1 MSISF
6 GFKASTPRKKS
17 AAPPA
22 AFIGAE
28 DDEDE
33 VVLSEADKLAESERL
48 QVRSFPALMRFTV
61 LAWHAC
67 SEHQLDTPYLMAA
80 SGQSCC

>member
-6 GFKASTPRKKS
+6 GLKASTPRKK
-17 AAPPA
+17 AAALPA
-22 AFIGAE
+22 AFNGAV

-48 QVRSFPALMRFTV
+48 QVRSLRALLRLTSV
-61 LAWHAC
+61 AWHAALHI
-67 SEHQLDTPYLMAA
+67 SLTTFFW
-80 SGQSCC
+80 